1 MKVSEKERDERRA
14 EPGRGI
20 VEQLETAWDSFDSV
34 AFAVPFAQDA
44 DFIHILGGHFVGRVS
59 IEKGHRAI
67 FDTRVYKGSK
77 LKFAVEKIR
86 FAGPD
91 VAIIFASGIPND
103 LASGHPRKS
112 MPCATRLLQK
122 RDGVWQIIAFQN
134 TRVAPEGA
142 PPDKDVA
149 DQHLVKELNQ
159 ALER

>member
-1 MKVSEKERDERRA
+1 MELSSSL
-14 EPGRGI
+14 EPQR
-20 VEQLETAWDSFDSV
+20 TALDRVCS
-34 AFAVPFAQDA
+34 AFAEDA

-67 FDTRVYKGSK
+67 FDTVYKGSQ
-77 LKFAVEKIR
+77 LKFVLEKIR

-91 VAIIFASGIPND
+91 VAIIFASGI
-103 LASGHPRKS
+103 LTTSHPGIPPQINAR
-112 MPCATRLLQK
+112 PTLVLQK